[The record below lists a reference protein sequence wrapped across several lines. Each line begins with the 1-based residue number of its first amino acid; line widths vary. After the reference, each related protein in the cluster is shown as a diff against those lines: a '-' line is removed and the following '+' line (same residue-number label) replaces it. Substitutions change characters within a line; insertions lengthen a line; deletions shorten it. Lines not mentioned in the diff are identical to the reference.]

1 MLSVSTPL
9 GCMFSFLSL
18 SLFSQTLALLQALCD
33 FCYISRCFLCLP
45 QAKRNMPAQL
55 IFHVQAIPLVFTP
68 SSGIWR
74 FAVAVM
80 GMFTIGSFLAA
91 PICELPLSHPCSSNH
106 DLVSIVSGG
115 NDETVGP
122 RQSVEGVD
130 V

>member
-1 MLSVSTPL
+1 
-9 GCMFSFLSL
+9 
-18 SLFSQTLALLQALCD
+18 
-33 FCYISRCFLCLP
+33 
-45 QAKRNMPAQL
+45 MPAQL

-80 GMFTIGSFLAA
+80 VILIFTIGSFLAA